1 MAQDLPISRHTS
13 PYLPKAPHVSIRRSS
28 ASHGARSSHISPYL
42 AISPQSS
49 PCLNQEEFR
58 IPWRKIFPRLGA
70 DDFERAWKGIDQNG
84 DGELSLRELADHYGF
99 QLSPSG
105 MRKGDEEMTDEQILE
120 ALQMHQ
126 AMRSS
131 VRGYRVRV
139 P

>member
-13 PYLPKAPHVSIRRSS
+13 PYLATSP
-28 ASHGARSSHISPYL
+28 HISPHL
-42 AISPQSS
+42 H
-49 PCLNQEEFR
+49 QEEFR

-126 AMRSS
+126 AMHSS
-131 VRGYRVRV
+131 VRGLGLGY
-139 P
+139 PNA